1 MTTGKIKVLNE
12 DVINRIAAGE
22 VVERPA
28 SVVKELIENAI
39 DAGATRIEVEIKEG
53 GQKAI
58 EITDNGEGMT
68 PSDVLLAFIPHA
80 TSKISTD
87 DDLEGITTLGF
98 RGEALPTIS
107 AVSHISL
114 VTHHVSEPTGCRISI
129 DNGKIV
135 GPEPDSFPKGTRI
148 QVKNLFYNTPAR
160 RKFLKSPATEMAQ
173 ISDIVCH
180 YIMGYPEIAFKF
192 TKSNVKI
199 TSSNGSG
206 NLLDAILAVYEA
218 DLTKNLIPLK
228 EPPSL
233 ATSGMSLRGYISPP
247 NMARPSSRYT
257 TTLINRRVV
266 KCKLLS
272 QAISRACAAFFP
284 KGKYPVLIL
293 DLRVPPELIDVNV
306 HPQKTEIRFKD
317 ERWVFA
323 ILWEAIQ
330 SSLSG
335 LKMVST
341 VPTSPAE
348 PLPETGNLPSFDTT
362 ETQTVEVPS
371 NDGTIFTPP
380 PAFRIPQSFMA
391 TANQPVSMPAAF
403 QPSESKTYVN
413 KTLDLNEGNLESFN
427 TQIIPSTF
435 SDNANKPMA
444 QTQNSAFA
452 PVVRLSNPKLLAQLK
467 NTYLLG
473 EDDEGL
479 FIVDQH
485 VAHERVLFD
494 QLVKSYKEKPI
505 TAQPLLFPIS
515 LKLLP
520 SERILIKEKLDE
532 IKSLGFSVQQ
542 EDDGLFY
549 VTAIPCSDKKTS
561 DSQSIQQLLGQ
572 ILNSW
577 EGRSIAEIKT
587 DLLKTMACK
596 AAIKAGDPLTPPE
609 WNSLLEQ
616 LLKTENPFTC
626 PHGRPIVLRLTT
638 RQIEVGFLRA

>member
-1 MTTGKIKVLNE
+1 MATEKIKILDGE
-12 DVINRIAAGE
+12 VINRIAAGE

-39 DAGATRIEVEIKEG
+39 DAGATKIEVEIKEG
-53 GQKAI
+53 GQKSI

-68 PSDVLLAFIPHA
+68 PNDALLAFMPHA

-87 DDLEGITTLGF
+87 EDLESISTLGF

-107 AVSHISL
+107 AVSHITLS
-114 VTHHVSEPTGCRISI
+114 THCDSEPTGCRITI
-129 DNGKIV
+129 DGGKIR
-135 GPEPDSFPKGTRI
+135 GPEPDAFPKGTRI
-148 QVKNLFYNTPAR
+148 IVKNLFYNTPAR
-160 RKFLKSPATEMAQ
+160 RKFLKSQAVEMSQ

-199 TSSNGSG
+199 TSSSGSG
-206 NLLDAILAVYEA
+206 NLLDSILAVYGPEA
-218 DLTKNLIPLK
+218 TKSLIPLK

-233 ATSGMSLRGYISPP
+233 ANSGMSLRGYISPP
-247 NMARPSSRYT
+247 NQARPSSRYT
-257 TTLINRRVV
+257 TSLVNRRVV
-266 KCKLLS
+266 KTKLLN
-272 QAISRACAAFFP
+272 QAIVRACSAFFP

-323 ILWEAIQ
+323 IIWEAIQ
-330 SSLSG
+330 MSLSG
-335 LKMVST
+335 LKMVS
-341 VPTSPAE
+341 SPSSE
-348 PLPETGNLPSFDTT
+348 PDST
-362 ETQTVEVPS
+362 ETTAFQPELDPS
-371 NDGTIFTPP
+371 IETKTIELPDDSNPSMFTPP
-380 PAFRIPQSFMA
+380 PSFKMPDTYKA
-391 TANQPVSMPAAF
+391 AQTTFNSAPTQQISQPLENSSNYENHVF
-403 QPSESKTYVN
+403 
-413 KTLDLNEGNLESFN
+413 DLNESSEEKFNITRPMQQSQGGN
-427 TQIIPSTF
+427 
-435 SDNANKPMA
+435 
-444 QTQNSAFA
+444 AFT
-452 PVVRLSNPKLLAQLK
+452 PVIKLSNPKILAQLK

-494 QLVKSYKEKPI
+494 QLVKTYRDKPL
-505 TAQPLLFPIS
+505 TAQPLLFPVP

-520 SERILIKEKLDE
+520 SERMIIKEQMNE

-542 EDDGLFY
+542 EEDGLFY
-549 VTAIPCSDKKTS
+549 VTTIPVSDKKTN
-561 DSQSIQQLLGQ
+561 DNQSIQNLLSEV
-572 ILNSW
+572 LNGW
-577 EGRSIAEIKT
+577 EGRSIAETKT

-596 AAIKAGDPLTPPE
+596 AAVKAGDPLTPEE

-616 LLKTENPFTC
+616 LLKTDNPFTC

>member
-1 MTTGKIKVLNE
+1 MATEKIRILDGE
-12 DVINRIAAGE
+12 VINRIAAGE

-39 DAGATRIEVEIKEG
+39 DAGATKIEVEIKEG
-53 GQKAI
+53 GQKSI
-58 EITDNGEGMT
+58 EITDNGEGMS
-68 PSDVLLAFIPHA
+68 PNDALLAFMPHA

-87 DDLEGITTLGF
+87 EDLESIATLGF

-107 AVSHISL
+107 AVSHITLS
-114 VTHHVSEPTGCRISI
+114 THCDSEPTGCRITI
-129 DNGKIV
+129 DGGKIK
-135 GPEPDSFPKGTRI
+135 GPEPDAFPRGTRI
-148 QVKNLFYNTPAR
+148 IVKNLFYNTPAR
-160 RKFLKSPATEMAQ
+160 RKFLKSQSVEMSQ

-206 NLLDAILAVYEA
+206 NLLDAILAVYGPEV
-218 DLTKNLIPLK
+218 TKNLIPLK

-233 ATSGMSLRGYISPP
+233 ANSGMSLRGYISPP
-247 NMARPSSRYT
+247 NQARPSSRYT
-257 TTLINRRVV
+257 TTLVNRRVV
-266 KCKLLS
+266 KTKLLN
-272 QAISRACAAFFP
+272 QAIVRACSAFFP

-323 ILWEAIQ
+323 VIWEAVQ
-330 SSLSG
+330 MSLSG
-335 LKMVST
+335 LKMVS
-341 VPTSPAE
+341 SPMSQALSVSQPE
-348 PLPETGNLPSFDTT
+348 FQPELDPSIETKTIELPEDNNS
-362 ETQTVEVPS
+362 S
-371 NDGTIFTPP
+371 MFTPP
-380 PAFRIPQSFMA
+380 PSFKIPDSYRASQTSFDQS
-391 TANQPVSMPAAF
+391 TNQQSSQSSMSSNYENHVF
-403 QPSESKTYVN
+403 
-413 KTLDLNEGNLESFN
+413 DLNETSQESFN
-427 TQIIPSTF
+427 TTRPAQQASTA
-435 SDNANKPMA
+435 NAF
-444 QTQNSAFA
+444 T
-452 PVVRLSNPKLLAQLK
+452 PVVKLSNPKILAQLK

-479 FIVDQH
+479 FIIDQH

-494 QLVKSYKEKPI
+494 QLVKTYKDKPL
-505 TAQPLLFPIS
+505 TAQPLLFPVP

-520 SERILIKEKLDE
+520 SERMIIKEQLNE
-532 IKSLGFSVQQ
+532 IKALGFSVQQ
-542 EDDGLFY
+542 EEDGLFY
-549 VTAIPCSDKKTS
+549 VTTIPVSDKKTN
-561 DSQSIQQLLGQ
+561 DNQSIQNLLSEV
-572 ILNSW
+572 LNGW
-577 EGRSIAEIKT
+577 EGRSMAEIKT

-596 AAIKAGDPLTPPE
+596 AAVKAGDPLTPGE
-609 WNSLLEQ
+609 WSSLLDQ

>member
-1 MTTGKIKVLNE
+1 MTTEKIKILDGE
-12 DVINRIAAGE
+12 VINRIAAGE

-39 DAGATRIEVEIKEG
+39 DAGATKIEVEIKEG
-53 GQKAI
+53 GQKSI

-68 PSDVLLAFIPHA
+68 PNDALLAFMPHA
-80 TSKISTD
+80 TSKISND
-87 DDLEGITTLGF
+87 EDLDKIATLGF
-98 RGEALPTIS
+98 RGEALPTIA
-107 AVSHISL
+107 AVSH
-114 VTHHVSEPTGCRISI
+114 VTLSTHCDGEATGCRITL
-129 DNGKIV
+129 DGGKIR
-135 GPEPDSFPKGTRI
+135 GPEPEAYPKGTRI
-148 QVKNLFYNTPAR
+148 IVKNLFYNTPAR

-206 NLLDAILAVYEA
+206 NLLDAVLAVYGAEV
-218 DLTKNLIPLK
+218 TKNLLPLK
-228 EPPSL
+228 EPASL
-233 ATSGMSLRGYISPP
+233 ASSGMSLRGFISPP
-247 NMARPSSRYT
+247 NQARPSSRYT
-257 TTLINRRVV
+257 TTLVNRRVV
-266 KCKLLS
+266 KTKLLN
-272 QAISRACAAFFP
+272 QAISRACSAFFP
-284 KGKYPVLIL
+284 KGKFPVLIL

-323 ILWEAIQ
+323 IIWEAIQ
-330 SSLSG
+330 TSLSG
-335 LKMVST
+335 LKMVSA
-341 VPTSPAE
+341 PTQQTSTQTSIDFQPELDPTIETKTIELPEDGNISMFTPAPEFKLPDSYRTMPAE
-348 PLPETGNLPSFDTT
+348 VANSDNQSI
-362 ETQTVEVPS
+362 TQNQYINS
-371 NDGTIFTPP
+371 NN
-380 PAFRIPQSFMA
+380 SNY
-391 TANQPVSMPAAF
+391 ANRVF
-403 QPSESKTYVN
+403 
-413 KTLDLNEGNLESFN
+413 DLNETATE
-427 TQIIPSTF
+427 TF
-435 SDNANKPMA
+435 STTRPIS
-444 QTQNSAFA
+444 QGQSFSAFT
-452 PVVRLSNPKLLAQLK
+452 PVVKLSNPKILAQLK

-494 QLVKSYKEKPI
+494 QLVRTYKDKAI
-505 TAQPLLFPIS
+505 TAQPLLFPVP

-520 SERILIKEKLDE
+520 SERLIIKEQLE
-532 IKSLGFSVQQ
+532 HIKTLGFGVEQ
-542 EDDGLFY
+542 EEDGLFY
-549 VTAIPCSDKKTS
+549 VTSVPVSDKKTN
-561 DSQSIQQLLGQ
+561 DNQSIQNLLSE
-572 ILNSW
+572 ILNGW

-596 AAIKAGDPLTPPE
+596 AAIKAGDPLTAPE

-616 LLKTENPFTC
+616 LLRTDNPFTC

>member
-1 MTTGKIKVLNE
+1 MATEKIKILNGE
-12 DVINRIAAGE
+12 VINRIAAGE

-28 SVVKELIENAI
+28 SVVKELIENSI
-39 DAGATRIEVEIKEG
+39 DAGATKIEVEIKEG
-53 GQKAI
+53 GQKSI
-58 EITDNGEGMT
+58 EITDNGEGMS
-68 PSDVLLAFIPHA
+68 PNDALLAFMPHA

-87 DDLEGITTLGF
+87 EDLESIATLGF

-107 AVSHISL
+107 AVSHITLS
-114 VTHHVSEPTGCRISI
+114 THCDSEPTGCRISI
-129 DNGKIV
+129 DGGKIR
-135 GPEPDSFPKGTRI
+135 GPEPDAFPRGTRI
-148 QVKNLFYNTPAR
+148 IVKNLFYNTPAR

-192 TKSNVKI
+192 TKSNIKI

-206 NLLDAILAVYEA
+206 NLQDAILAVYGPEV
-218 DLTKNLIPLK
+218 TKNLIPLK

-233 ATSGMSLRGYISPP
+233 ANSGMSLRGYISPP
-247 NMARPSSRYT
+247 NQARPSSRYT
-257 TTLINRRVV
+257 TTLVNRRVV
-266 KCKLLS
+266 KTKLLN
-272 QAISRACAAFFP
+272 QAIVRACSAFFP

-323 ILWEAIQ
+323 IIWEAIQ
-330 SSLSG
+330 MSLSG
-335 LKMVST
+335 LKMVS
-341 VPTSPAE
+341 A
-348 PLPETGNLPSFDTT
+348 
-362 ETQTVEVPS
+362 PS
-371 NDGTIFTPP
+371 NQPDSQEPTEFQPELDTSIETKTIELPDEANPTMFTPP
-380 PAFRIPQSFMA
+380 PSFKLPDSYKAAQTSFNPMPSQSS
-391 TANQPVSMPAAF
+391 ANSSNYENHVF
-403 QPSESKTYVN
+403 
-413 KTLDLNEGNLESFN
+413 DLNETSQE
-427 TQIIPSTF
+427 TF
-435 SDNANKPMA
+435 STTRPMQQAQGGNAF
-444 QTQNSAFA
+444 T
-452 PVVRLSNPKLLAQLK
+452 PVVKLSNPKILAQLK

-494 QLVKSYKEKPI
+494 QFVKTYRDKPL
-505 TAQPLLFPIS
+505 TAQPLLFPVP

-520 SERILIKEKLDE
+520 SERLIIKEQLNE
-532 IKSLGFSVQQ
+532 IKALGFSVQQ
-542 EDDGLFY
+542 EEDGLFY
-549 VTAIPCSDKKTS
+549 VTTIPVSDKKTN
-561 DSQSIQQLLGQ
+561 DTQSIQNLLSEV
-572 ILNSW
+572 LNGW

-596 AAIKAGDPLTPPE
+596 AAVKAGDPLTPSE
-609 WNSLLEQ
+609 WTSLLNQ
-616 LLKTENPFTC
+616 LLKTDNPFTC

>member
-1 MTTGKIKVLNE
+1 MSSEKIKILDGE
-12 DVINRIAAGE
+12 VINRIAAGE

-28 SVVKELIENAI
+28 SVVKELIENSI
-39 DAGATRIEVEIKEG
+39 DAGATKIEVEIKEG
-53 GQKAI
+53 GQKSI

-68 PSDVLLAFIPHA
+68 PNDALLAFMPHA

-87 DDLEGITTLGF
+87 EDLEYISTLGF

-107 AVSHISL
+107 AVSHITLS
-114 VTHHVSEPTGCRISI
+114 THCESEPTGCRITI
-129 DNGKIV
+129 DGGKIR
-135 GPEPDSFPKGTRI
+135 GPEPDAFSKGTRI
-148 QVKNLFYNTPAR
+148 IVKNLFYNTPAR
-160 RKFLKSPATEMAQ
+160 RKFLKSPGVEMSQ

-206 NLLDAILAVYEA
+206 KLLDAILAVYGPEVA
-218 DLTKNLIPLK
+218 KSLIPLK

-233 ATSGMSLRGYISPP
+233 ANSGMSLRGYISPP
-247 NMARPSSRYT
+247 NQARPTSRYT
-257 TTLINRRVV
+257 TTLVNRRVV
-266 KCKLLS
+266 KTKLLN
-272 QAISRACAAFFP
+272 QAIVRACSAFFP
-284 KGKYPVLIL
+284 KGKFPVLIL

-323 ILWEAIQ
+323 IIWEAIQ

-335 LKMVST
+335 LKMVSD
-341 VPTSPAE
+341 
-348 PLPETGNLPSFDTT
+348 PLLSSSTQTTMDFQPESDSSIETKTIELPDDNESSMFKPGPSFKLPDSYRYQQPQAMSANTNFT
-362 ETQTVEVPS
+362 SQELLNSQNNS
-371 NDGTIFTPP
+371 NY
-380 PAFRIPQSFMA
+380 Q
-391 TANQPVSMPAAF
+391 
-403 QPSESKTYVN
+403 N
-413 KTLDLNEGNLESFN
+413 KVFDLNESALESFN
-427 TQIIPSTF
+427 ITRPTSQG
-435 SDNANKPMA
+435 
-444 QTQNSAFA
+444 QTTSAFT
-452 PVVRLSNPKLLAQLK
+452 PVIKLSNPKILAQLK

-473 EDDEGL
+473 EDDDGL

-494 QLVKSYKEKPI
+494 QLVKTYKEKPI
-505 TAQPLLFPIS
+505 TAQPLLFPVP

-520 SERILIKEKLDE
+520 SERMIIKEQ
-532 IKSLGFSVQQ
+532 IKHIKALGFCVAQ
-542 EDDGLFY
+542 EEDGLFY
-549 VTAIPCSDKKTS
+549 VTSVPVTDKKS
-561 DSQSIQQLLGQ
+561 NDNQNIQNLLSEV
-572 ILNSW
+572 LNGW

-596 AAIKAGDPLTPPE
+596 AAIKAGDPLTPAE